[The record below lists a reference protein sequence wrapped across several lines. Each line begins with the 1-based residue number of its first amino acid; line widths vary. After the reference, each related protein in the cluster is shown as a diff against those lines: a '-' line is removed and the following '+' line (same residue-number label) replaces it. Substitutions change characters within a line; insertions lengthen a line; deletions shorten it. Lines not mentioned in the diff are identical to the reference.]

1 MKTKKANN
9 KKKKSQKANPLPHC
23 GDFQKMAEMMKT
35 CCPSEGD
42 AIDCCSIMRRMM
54 GSGKGAEAKETKE
67 TQKPP
72 KGGENG

>member
-1 MKTKKANN
+1 VKTKKTNN
-9 KKKKSQKANPLPHC
+9 EKKSQKANPLPHC

-35 CCPSEGD
+35 CCPGEGD
-42 AIDCCSIMRRMM
+42 VIHCCSIMKTMM
-54 GSGKGAEAKETKE
+54 GHGKGAAAKETKE